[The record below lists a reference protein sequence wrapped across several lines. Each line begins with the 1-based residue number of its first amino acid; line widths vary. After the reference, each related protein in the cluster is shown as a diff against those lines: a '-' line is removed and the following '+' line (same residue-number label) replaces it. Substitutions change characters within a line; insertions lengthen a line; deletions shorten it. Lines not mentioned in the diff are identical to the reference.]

1 MNETFITLSIN
12 KFLNENNYQV
22 IQCIPP
28 GGQGSLNYLVN
39 NKFIYP
45 DFICFKNSELLIGE
59 NKLKFSES
67 DEKKLSDLSLEKN
80 LFSDSKR
87 ILQNYQVSNNLEI
100 LVLKKITLFMGFSSR
115 ELKRSNKFNNF
126 LVDEDGTVKI
136 LKN

>member
-28 GGQGSLNYLVN
+28 GGQGSLNYLVK

-45 DFICFKNSELLIGE
+45 DFICFKDGEFLIGE
-59 NKLKFSES
+59 NKLTFSEL
-67 DEKKLSDLSLEKN
+67 DQTKLFNLSLEKN

-87 ILQNYQVSNNLEI
+87 ILKNHQIANNLEI

-115 ELKRSNKFNNF
+115 DSKRSSQFNNF
-126 LVDEDGTVKI
+126 LVDEDGTVNI